1 MLAEKAG
8 EGSVSAMIALERA
21 LRNQDEEQATPS
33 NQFDELDA
41 MTDLSG
47 LPGRG

>member
-21 LRNQDEEQATPS
+21 LRNQDEDHQASS
-33 NQFDELDA
+33 NQFAELDA
-41 MTDLSG
+41 LTDLTA